1 MASGR
6 LPLRSL
12 RPGGRPLGGRGARRV
27 RRALGRA
34 ALPLAPRRAPGAD
47 PRAVGSGLRRQ
58 VHPRPGLGRAP
69 RRCADAGRRR
79 RGALW
84 ASASESGVQEES
96 RRGLHLPRR
105 HGSGRPARPR
115 WPSVLA
121 PPVRGPKAVSEAQ
134 GFLPL
139 SGQEDVREVWFVSE
153 KKQTL
158 EYEDTQL
165 IVIREMQIH
174 MKCYFFPPMDAVNI
188 YDDVSRVGNR
198 AGTLHRLL
206 VQKLQILGRQTSCI
220 C

>member
-1 MASGR
+1 M
-6 LPLRSL
+6 
-12 RPGGRPLGGRGARRV
+12 
-27 RRALGRA
+27 
-34 ALPLAPRRAPGAD
+34 
-47 PRAVGSGLRRQ
+47 
-58 VHPRPGLGRAP
+58 
-69 RRCADAGRRR
+69 
-79 RGALW
+79 W

-105 HGSGRPARPR
+105 RGSGTWEREARAAPLALSPG
-115 WPSVLA
+115 PSG
-121 PPVRGPKAVSEAQ
+121 PGPKAVSEAE

-139 SGQEDVREVWFVSE
+139 SGQEDVREVCFVSE